1 MVWSFVYL
9 ALRRILELMVLC
21 WRSFRRQ
28 QAAGILA
35 CDFPDRGHR
44 VPAAA
49 VRAVSSFSCRPG
61 ASSWLA
67 SPPTHRRVG
76 RPASPQ
82 PPRHHDDATAVRFL
96 IRDRDTKFTAAF
108 DAVFGSEGIRV
119 VRTPIRAPRANA
131 LAERWV
137 ATLRR
142 ELLDRMLINGRRQ
155 LKAALS
161 EYLMHYNTHHPH
173 RSLDQASPLRSVP
186 SPSPAATVGV
196 LRQDRLGGL
205 IHEYAHVA

>member
-1 MVWSFVYL
+1 MHVDTLLFTRLYVLFVMEQSN
-9 ALRRILELMVLC
+9 RRVHVLGITANPTGE
-21 WRSFRRQ
+21 WVAQ
-28 QAAGILA
+28 QARNLLM
-35 CDFPDRGHR
+35 DLEDRIGQ
-44 VPAAA
+44 
-49 VRAVSSFSCRPG
+49 FK
-61 ASSWLA
+61 
-67 SPPTHRRVG
+67 
-76 RPASPQ
+76 
-82 PPRHHDDATAVRFL
+82 FL

-131 LAERWV
+131 FAERWV